1 LQTVFL
7 FFKGHAMKTSK
18 NSLLQFARRWIG
30 SVALGLAAM
39 STLASADGGAGAVYT
54 LTNKASGNAVAV
66 FQRAADGS
74 LTPQGEV
81 ATNGLGS
88 GGGLGSQGAVVL
100 SKSAR
105 WLYAVNAGS
114 HEISVFAVK
123 PEGLTLVSKTHSG
136 GVRPVSLTVH
146 DDLVY
151 VLNGGSG
158 DSGGN
163 ISGFRLSEHGA
174 LRPIA
179 GATQPLSGNN
189 TAPAQ
194 IEFDPDGDNLVVTEK
209 ATNKIVLYRVL
220 RGVAQAPVV
229 RDSVGQTPFGFAF
242 DRRDHLIVSEA
253 FGGQANRSAL
263 SSYDIEEHRQVLQ
276 TITASA
282 GAHQTA
288 ACWVVVT
295 RNGRYA
301 YTTNTG
307 SGSISGY
314 SVDRHGRLALLDAD
328 GRTGITGAGPTDM
341 ALSGN
346 SKFLYAIT
354 PATGEVAAFR
364 VQADGSLMAL
374 ARASGIPAS
383 AVGLAAQ

>member
-1 LQTVFL
+1 
-7 FFKGHAMKTSK
+7 MKTST
-18 NSLLQFARRWIG
+18 NLLWLVARRWMG
-30 SVALGLAAM
+30 GAAVCLAAI

-54 LTNKASGNAVAV
+54 LTNKAAGNAVAV
-66 FQRAADGS
+66 FQRATDGA
-74 LTPQGEV
+74 LTLLGEV

-100 SKSAR
+100 SKNAR

-114 HEISVFAVK
+114 NEISVFAVK
-123 PEGLTLVSKTHSG
+123 PDGLTLVSKTPSG

-151 VLNGGSG
+151 VLNGGG
-158 DSGGN
+158 DTGGN
-163 ISGFRLSEHGA
+163 ISGFRVSEQGA

-209 ATNKIVLYRVL
+209 ATNKIVLYRVV

-263 SSYDIEEHRQVLQ
+263 SSYELEEHRQVLQ

-282 GAHQTA
+282 GDHQTA

-314 SVDRHGRLALLDAD
+314 SVDRHGRLALLNAD
-328 GRTGITGAGPTDM
+328 GRSGITGAGPTDM

-346 SKFLYAIT
+346 SKYLYAIT

-364 VQADGSLMAL
+364 VQADGSLTAL

-383 AVGLAAQ
+383 AVGLAAH